1 MHAIVTWISL
11 YWLSLLLACLAGW
24 LAGRMVRGRNPA
36 LAPSFVIGLLGW
48 LLGLGAERLLGIGVH
63 GAPALLTNFLIALVG
78 SVLLWIAIR
87 LLKRA

>member
-1 MHAIVTWISL
+1 MHAVVTWLSL
-11 YWLSLLLACLAGW
+11 YWANLLLAGLAGW

-36 LAPSFVIGLLGW
+36 LAPSLVIGLLGW

-63 GAPALLTNFLIALVG
+63 GAPVLLTNFLIALVG
-78 SVLLWIAIR
+78 SVLLWLALR